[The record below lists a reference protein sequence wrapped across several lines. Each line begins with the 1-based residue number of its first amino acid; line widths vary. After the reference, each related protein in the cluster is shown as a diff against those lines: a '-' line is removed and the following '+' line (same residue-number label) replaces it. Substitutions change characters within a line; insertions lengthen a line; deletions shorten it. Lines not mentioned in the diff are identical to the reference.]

1 MRFPKRYGQSR
12 VDNCPF
18 CGKIAVAKNK
28 DGVSVC
34 SVHRKEKLKEMK
46 CICGSWLDQRKG
58 KFGPYFFCIKCGN
71 ISFKKAMEANA
82 ASDNHSNSS
91 RPSKSTQTK
100 RVKGFKPTEITV
112 TSDQLD
118 FM

>member
-1 MRFPKRYGQSR
+1 MRRPKRYGQSM

-28 DGVSVC
+28 EGVAVC
-34 SVHRKEKLKEMK
+34 SAHKTEKLKELK

-71 ISFKKAMEANA
+71 ISFRKAMEANA
-82 ASDNHSNSS
+82 DREQAESS
-91 RPSKSTQTK
+91 KKNTQTK
-100 RVKGFKPTEITV
+100 RVSGFKPTEITV

>member
-1 MRFPKRYGQSR
+1 MRRPKRYGESM

-18 CGKIAVAKNK
+18 CGKIAIVKNK
-28 DGVSVC
+28 QGVPTC
-34 SVHRKEKLKEMK
+34 SAHKNEKLKEMK
-46 CICGSWLDQRKG
+46 CICGSWLEFRKG

-71 ISFKKAMEANA
+71 ISFRKAIEANA
-82 ASDNHSNSS
+82 SS
-91 RPSKSTQTK
+91 KNTQTSSKSTQTK
-100 RVKGFKPTEITV
+100 RVSTYAPKEITV